1 MPKRSRIS
9 TFWGPETQFLRA
21 FSSAPIH
28 QLPKPPKQISSCSL
42 GNSLMRAEAPLP
54 HPRGGTSL
62 FPAKREVKRE
72 VPKAWQ
78 AWPRN
83 QTSSR
88 CLVISLVCLGGCSSH
103 PHGPRRCPM
112 EPWIGAVGVRSA
124 SVGTRWRPQGCPAQG
139 HPPKN
144 RSEKK
149 SPGDSSAP
157 SQRKVIPNAAF
168 RACRGL

>member
-1 MPKRSRIS
+1 MPKRSWIS

-124 SVGTRWRPQGCPAQG
+124 PVGTRWRPQGCPAQG

-149 SPGDSSAP
+149 SPENSSAP
-157 SQRKVIPNAAF
+157 CPREVIRNDGF

>member
-1 MPKRSRIS
+1 M
-9 TFWGPETQFLRA
+9 QFLRA
-21 FSSAPIH
+21 YSSAGNQQFPKS
-28 QLPKPPKQISSCSL
+28 PKPILSSSP
-42 GNSLMRAEAPLP
+42 SPTLMCAEALSPP
-54 HPRGGTSL
+54 MWTTSL
-62 FPAKREVKRE
+62 FPAIREVKRE
-72 VPKAWQ
+72 VAKAWQ

-83 QTSSR
+83 QTSPRS
-88 CLVISLVCLGGCSSH
+88 LVRSLVCLGGRSPH

-124 SVGTRWRPQGCPAQG
+124 SVRARWRPQGCPAQR

-149 SPGDSSAP
+149 SPENSSTP
-157 SQRKVIPNAAF
+157 SLRKVIPKDGF

>member
-9 TFWGPETQFLRA
+9 TFWGPEMQVLRA

-72 VPKAWQ
+72 VAKAWQ

-83 QTSSR
+83 QTSCR
-88 CLVISLVCLGGCSSH
+88 CLVRSLVSLAGRF
-103 PHGPRRCPM
+103 PHLHASRPCPLQ
-112 EPWIGAVGVRSA
+112 PWVGAVGVRGA
-124 SVGTRWRPQGCPAQG
+124 SVRTRLSPQGCLAQG
-139 HPPKN
+139 PTPRN

-149 SPGDSSAP
+149 SAENSIAP
-157 SQRKVIPNAAF
+157 SLPKVYESGGF
-168 RACRGL
+168 RTCRGL